1 MQDAIRKIQKAFK
14 LAENNG
20 NAEEAQA
27 AMLLAQ
33 RLILKHGLTTADVR
47 PEQDAVPEATQKSIR
62 KVRVQW
68 WEKQLAWIVAD
79 NFRCYSYTQRGYA
92 IGFLGLP
99 DDVSIAVEV
108 QQFAESAIRYHS
120 SNYLKDNYSPSRRV
134 SNAIKNDY
142 ITGFLQGLQE
152 KFKEQI
158 ARESLALVLV
168 RHEVVESAYES
179 ASWKKP
185 KPTTINRMGDIEAM
199 AQGYE
204 DGRNFNNPV
213 GKMIN

>member
-14 LAENNG
+14 LAENNS
-20 NAEEAQA
+20 NVEEAQA

-33 RLILKHGLTTADVR
+33 RLMLKHGLATADVKK
-47 PEQDAVPEATQKSIR
+47 EQEVAPEATKKSIR
-62 KVRVQW
+62 KSRVQW
-68 WEKQLAWIVAD
+68 WEKRLAGIVAK
-79 NFRCYSYTQRGYA
+79 NFRCYSYTQSGYA

-108 QQFAESAIRYHS
+108 QQFAESAIRHHS
-120 SNYLKDNYSPSRRV
+120 GNYLKEIYTSSRREA
-134 SNAIKNDY
+134 NAIKNDY
-142 ITGFLQGLQE
+142 ITGFLQGLHE

-158 ARESLALVLV
+158 AKESLSLVLV
-168 RHEVVESAYES
+168 RHEVVEAAYES
-179 ASWKKP
+179 AGWKNP
-185 KPTTINRMGDIEAM
+185 KPTTINRMGDPEAL

-204 DGRNFNNPV
+204 DGKNFNNPV